1 MSQLHQTKN
10 RIRSVD
16 STRKITKA
24 MELVASVKLR
34 KWQRAHDN
42 IKNYSNT
49 LKQICSNCF
58 VDIDQDNPNLPIA
71 LKTFPKSE
79 RTLYVVITS
88 SLGLCGGYNYNVFK
102 FLDSIIKKD
111 DRLILIGTKAE
122 AKYSN
127 DDYNHDDSYEDILE
141 KLDFSK
147 VKKLAALIEK
157 EYNKGTYSSVQL
169 VYTEYKNSL
178 TFIPRTFSL
187 FPLIMEKEESIGFP
201 PIYEPNQ
208 EEFTALILPKYI
220 ETLLYSK
227 LVESIVSEQASRRN
241 AMDNATDNA
250 DELVSKLTL
259 EYNKARQ
266 ASITNELIDVVAG
279 AKANQ

>member
-157 EYNKGTYSSVQL
+157 EYNKGIYSSVQL